1 MSNLLSILIIGFF
14 VIMPNSAA
22 NAAPPLGLG
31 ATVAG
36 AGVGTSPGGI
46 LATEA
51 GVGNAADYTVG
62 CINTGI
68 DSAANKIIKAL
79 QGLTEATKVLDKAKV
94 ETILEG
100 LKQMEEA
107 KLAAREEAKA
117 RAQASNSCENRD
129 GAAAWGVGKRA
140 AGGFRTDLNARVAT
154 LEDGKPK
161 NAQAA
166 ADANESRG
174 LEGPME
180 NQSPRGEWIFP
191 PSGLIA
197 DEDLAKGEV
206 LGQLAV
212 NPFPTP
218 QVPPKLKDTVA
229 GKDALYRQQVKKA
242 RLAVAHDTV
251 NDIIAAHAPMVDAGA
266 VMQGLINSMGY
277 TNASVPQNAQGR
289 TSLMAY
295 LDTWSNARFGNA
307 NWFQEL
313 FDTTDEIKLLKEQ
326 TYMQAMQVEIQ
337 RQRLKFEMR
346 NAHMLA
352 TLLGIFTEQDNNQ
365 IHLNLDTPRAAG
377 K

>member
-1 MSNLLSILIIGFF
+1 MSSIEIHLRSNPAAAVRAWADVSRTFMPPEALFPAPMSNLLSILIIGFF

-174 LEGPME
+174 LEGPMG
-180 NQSPRGEWIFP
+180 NAGTSPRRE
-191 PSGLIA
+191 
-197 DEDLAKGEV
+197 
-206 LGQLAV
+206 
-212 NPFPTP
+212 N
-218 QVPPKLKDTVA
+218 A
-229 GKDALYRQQVKKA
+229 G
-242 RLAVAHDTV
+242 
-251 NDIIAAHAPMVDAGA
+251 NGGA
-266 VMQGLINSMGY
+266 CQKRS
-277 TNASVPQNAQGR
+277 
-289 TSLMAY
+289 
-295 LDTWSNARFGNA
+295 
-307 NWFQEL
+307 
-313 FDTTDEIKLLKEQ
+313 
-326 TYMQAMQVEIQ
+326 Q
-337 RQRLKFEMR
+337 RRCQR
-346 NAHMLA
+346 
-352 TLLGIFTEQDNNQ
+352 
-365 IHLNLDTPRAAG
+365 PRCS
-377 K
+377 